1 MAFVQSY
8 LEIISWI
15 TGGKMK
21 KRTLKNKIIQAGVLL
36 GLSFIILP
44 GTVSCDDNGEKGK
57 LLQELKSRDAFGRE
71 LAVVRLGELKVIS
84 AVEPLIDT
92 LKDKEPLVRQAAVR
106 SLGQIG
112 EPRAIPAISNLLQDH
127 DETVQIAAWQTL
139 ERFGWKPNSP
149 EEKAR
154 VHIINQ
160 EWEKV
165 LLLGNAA
172 HQPLLKMLSHH
183 SAAARKEAAW
193 CLGKINDPGFLEPL
207 SQLLSDKNWPV
218 RYEAVLALTKIDG
231 DSAAKKLIKALDD
244 SCVEVRLGVVRAAV
258 KLRDNSGLILLQ
270 KAGTDCDSEIRFLAS
285 AGLEKLGWSP
295 PTISDKVY
303 QLINKKK
310 WDDVVKIGKPA
321 VKPLIEQLNDKDP
334 EIRLGAVSALGKVGD
349 PEAISP
355 VAKLFHDKESKV
367 RDAAVEALGNIRSPR
382 AYDILLETMMQGDEF
397 MADDAAAALAQ
408 FKNREALNALLK
420 AANHEKD
427 IIREGAA
434 EGLGIIGDPG
444 SARVLLQLLK
454 DKVEDVRKTAQWALQ
469 RIQDPRVT
477 ALLIE
482 TLKDNNPGVR
492 KLAAEALREHRSA
505 ACIKPLITLLED
517 PDSHVSEQAI
527 YTLRPYRSSL
537 ATIPLVKIIK
547 GTNIPLACQ
556 VTFSLAEINDPR
568 AAEGLCW
575 ALGHGDYWLR
585 KSADTALSKVKPPLA
600 APFLVPLLE
609 SQIEGSYITAA
620 QVLDYIDNHKLTNQ
634 LTKRYISVLKNPR
647 ESLENRIRAANI
659 LGRLLDH
666 RSLIPLVR
674 CLAESPRK
682 LKDNAANALD
692 KFHLRLIGGKY
703 IEPMDENKRR
713 RCFKVLRD
721 LKGQPEVDILI
732 DALRNLTTNN
742 DQNIRS
748 SVMKILGEINDPKAI
763 DPLIH
768 ACYDHISTNREL
780 AVLTLGKFKH
790 SKARQV
796 LIRVL
801 KDKYC
806 GMRKEAA
813 AALGETGGSD
823 ATAALLEVYHDKNIL
838 NLELVQERPK
848 LLKNDYGI
856 VYLEYII
863 KDNEKLKPTILESL
877 GKLRY
882 PGLFPL
888 LEEIFSG
895 KLEDEYFLYSAAIAL
910 GFLKDQRG
918 VTPLMELLKKGKYS
932 TISWLQTAIF
942 QALKNIT
949 GKDFG
954 EDEKKWLLWYQ
965 ESRNKEDKK

>member
-1 MAFVQSY
+1 
-8 LEIISWI
+8 
-15 TGGKMK
+15 MK
-21 KRTLKNKIIQAGVLL
+21 KRTLKNKIIQASILL
-36 GLSFIILP
+36 GLSFIILT
-44 GTVSCDDNGEKGK
+44 GTVSCGDNGEKGK
-57 LLQELKSRDAFGRE
+57 LLQELKSRDAFARE
-71 LAVVRLGELKVIS
+71 LAVVRLGELKAIS

-127 DETVQIAAWQTL
+127 DETVQIAALQTL

-149 EEKAR
+149 EEKAW

-172 HQPLLKMLSHH
+172 HQPLLNTLSHH

-193 CLGKINDPGFLEPL
+193 CLGKIDDPGFLEPL

-218 RYEAVLALTKIDG
+218 RYEAVQALAKIDG
-231 DSAAKKLIKALDD
+231 HGVAKKLIKALDD
-244 SCVEVRLGVVRAAV
+244 PRVEVRLGVVRAAV
-258 KLRDNSGLILLQ
+258 KLRDNNGLILLQ
-270 KAGTDCDSEIRFLAS
+270 KASTDCDSEIRSLAF

-295 PTISDKVY
+295 PTINDKVY
-303 QLINKKK
+303 QLINEKK

-321 VKPLIEQLNDKDP
+321 VKPLMEQLNDKDP
-334 EIRLGAVSALGKVGD
+334 QVRLGAVSALGKVGD

-355 VAKLFHDKESKV
+355 LVKLFQ
-367 RDAAVEALGNIRSPR
+367 DAELEVQKSAVKALGNIRSPR
-382 AYDILLETMMQGDEF
+382 AYDILLETMMQGDEI

-408 FKNREALNALLK
+408 FKNREALNALLN

-434 EGLGIIGDPG
+434 EGLGIIGDPR

-454 DKVEDVRKTAQWALQ
+454 DKVEDVRKTAQCALQ

-492 KLAAEALREHRSA
+492 KLAAEALREHRSP

-517 PDSHVSEQAI
+517 PDSRVREQAI
-527 YTLRPYRSSL
+527 YSLRPYRSPL
-537 ATIPLVKIIK
+537 TIIPLVKIIK
-547 GTNIPLACQ
+547 GKYL
-556 VTFSLAEINDPR
+556 SLASSAILSLGEINDPR

-575 ALGHGDYWLR
+575 ALGYGDSWLR
-585 KSADTALSKVKPPLA
+585 DSAVNMLSKMKPPSA

-609 SQIEGSYITAA
+609 SPKKGIYINAA

-647 ESLENRIRAANI
+647 ESLENRTRAANI
-659 LGRLLDH
+659 LGNLLDH

-674 CLAESPRK
+674 CLAKSPRK

-713 RCFKVLRD
+713 RCFKVLRN

-732 DALRNLTTNN
+732 GALRNLTTNS
-742 DQNIRS
+742 DQIIRR
-748 SVMKILGEINDPKAI
+748 SVMKILGEINDPKSI

-838 NLELVQERPK
+838 NLELVKERPE
-848 LLKNDYGI
+848 LLKNEYGM
-856 VYLEYII
+856 VYLEYIVR
-863 KDNEKLKPTILESL
+863 DNEELKPAILESL
-877 GKLRY
+877 GKLKY

-895 KLEDEYFLYSAAIAL
+895 KLEDE
-910 GFLKDQRG
+910 K
-918 VTPLMELLKKGKYS
+918 
-932 TISWLQTAIF
+932 
-942 QALKNIT
+942 
-949 GKDFG
+949 
-954 EDEKKWLLWYQ
+954 
-965 ESRNKEDKK
+965 